1 MLRRS
6 TIPAFVLG
14 AALLLAGRQA
24 AHAAST
30 AADQVTFRFAPPLDK
45 TYLATSKV
53 TTSRTTPRGKTRVNE
68 TEIAS
73 RVRASREG
81 QRVLQTFSVISTVN
95 RLDGNLIASPLLR
108 VLPGRD
114 LVYAVGADGQILELA
129 NFPAL
134 LDAVNK
140 AQPERV
146 EAAAPF
152 LTAEALLARR
162 RAAANPVVQGL
173 VGKTLKVGEK
183 TTFPGNVLLPT
194 GEPFPVRFTATLK
207 GREKTPDCDCVRVDF
222 TTEPVPQTGKPPT
235 VGAKGKGSSLI
246 DPATMITWALQNEQA
261 ITLEEPGAT
270 TLMTINVTVDDALAP
285 NR

>member
-1 MLRRS
+1 MLRKS
-6 TIPAFVLG
+6 TIPVLVLG
-14 AALLLAGRQA
+14 AAFLLAGGPA
-24 AHAAST
+24 AQG
-30 AADQVTFRFAPPLDK
+30 AADQVAFRFAPPLDK

-73 RVRASREG
+73 RVRASRDG
-81 QRVLQTFSVISTVN
+81 QRVLQTFSVVSAIN

-108 VLPGRD
+108 ILPGRD
-114 LVYAVGADGQILELA
+114 LTYAVGADGQVLELV
-129 NFPAL
+129 NFPGL
-134 LDAVNK
+134 LDAVKK
-140 AQPERV
+140 AQPPERV

-152 LTAEALLARR
+152 FTAEALLARR
-162 RAAANPVVQGL
+162 RAVANPLVKDL

-183 TTFPGNVLLPT
+183 TTFPGNVMLPT
-194 GEPFPVRFTATLK
+194 GESFPVRFTATLK

-222 TTEPVPQTGKPPT
+222 TTEPVPQAGKPPT

-246 DPATMITWALQNEQA
+246 DPATMMTWALRNEQA
-261 ITLEEPGAT
+261 FTMEEPGAT
-270 TLMTINVTVDDALAP
+270 QLMTINLTVDDSLAP

>member
-1 MLRRS
+1 MLRKS
-6 TIPAFVLG
+6 TIPVLALG
-14 AALLLAGRQA
+14 AAFLLAGGPA
-24 AHAAST
+24 AQG

-73 RVRASREG
+73 HVRASRDG
-81 QRVLQTFSVISTVN
+81 QRFLQTFSVISTVN
-95 RLDGNLIASPLLR
+95 RLDGNLLASPLLR
-108 VLPGRD
+108 ILPGRD
-114 LVYAVGADGQILELA
+114 LTYAVGADGQILELA

-134 LDAVNK
+134 LDAVKK
-140 AQPERV
+140 AQPPERV

-162 RAAANPVVQGL
+162 RAVANPVAGGL
-173 VGKTLKVGEK
+173 VGKTLKIGEK
-183 TTFPGNVLLPT
+183 ATFPGNVMLPT
-194 GEPFPVRFTATLK
+194 GEPFPVRFTAVLK
-207 GREKTPDCDCVRVDF
+207 KREKTADCDCVRVDF
-222 TTEPVPQTGKPPT
+222 TAEPVPQTGKPAT
-235 VGAKGKGSSLI
+235 VGATGKGTSLI
-246 DPATMITWALQNEQA
+246 DPATLMTWSLQNEEA
-261 ITLEEPGAT
+261 FTMEEPGAS

>member
-14 AALLLAGRQA
+14 AALLLVGGA
-24 AHAAST
+24 AHA

-45 TYLATSKV
+45 MYLATSKV

-114 LVYAVGADGQILELA
+114 LVYAVGTDGQILELV
-129 NFPAL
+129 NFPGL
-134 LDAVNK
+134 LDAVKK
-140 AQPERV
+140 AQPPERV

-235 VGAKGKGSSLI
+235 VGAKGKGSSLV